1 MMRKFGLR
9 SCCFT
14 ISIGLTRASTDPGKD
29 HDTTSK
35 AVAAHQRRNAREAP

>member
-1 MMRKFGLR
+1 MIRKFGLR

-14 ISIGLTRASTDPGKD
+14 ISIGLTRASTDPGND